1 MTTTAFFSE
10 SGRFFGLYRMTL
22 RRSRGYMYLLSSFIR
37 SSTLWRRSNHCA
49 RTQTPPTSPIITC
62 MVSLKIIRS

>member
-22 RRSRGYMYLLSSFIR
+22 RRSRGYMYLLSALIAVFYP
-37 SSTLWRRSNHCA
+37 L
-49 RTQTPPTSPIITC
+49 Q
-62 MVSLKIIRS
+62 